1 MRPAAFS
8 SSYCQH
14 PRVWAQIIV
23 NRKKGSLRRRAIKS
37 QMTIMCDSTWGWMG
51 EPDSSSLSQ
60 PDGPSANPH
69 GSPESHSNL
78 WATCEWLLR
87 EGRVKVTLTLMGREA
102 RTLTTAACPCW
113 RWSPS
118 CPDRE
123 GHEISVTHNGCVQR
137 RRRKT
142 INIFNQPV
150 SRLEVNN
157 STTQRSKSEELEPLV
172 MSQRAMITPATD
184 RQRGWD
190 HSYSDLFVLSLF
202 MSWRTVF
209 TNLGVA
215 PKISEGVR
223 HLAV

>member
-1 MRPAAFS
+1 MRPAVFS

-14 PRVWAQIIV
+14 PRVRAQIIV
-23 NRKKGSLRRRAIKS
+23 NSKKGSLRRRAIKS
-37 QMTIMCDSTWGWMG
+37 QTTIMCDSTWGWMG

-60 PDGPSANPH
+60 PDGPFANPH
-69 GSPESHSNL
+69 GSPESHSNM

-87 EGRVKVTLTLMGREA
+87 EGRVKVTLMGREA

-118 CPDRE
+118 CPERE
-123 GHEISVTHNGCVQR
+123 GHEISVQVPHNGCIQQSS
-137 RRRKT
+137 RKT
-142 INIFNQPV
+142 KSIFST
-150 SRLEVNN
+150 SRSQVHIGLRA
-157 STTQRSKSEELEPLV
+157 SPLV

-190 HSYSDLFVLSLF
+190 HSFSDIFVLSLF

-223 HLAV
+223 HLLFRKVK